1 MRRKFQ
7 QFITHPVHNL
17 NSIVFSKIFLILND
31 DNSTF
36 NVMVNEEVA
45 MYWHIKTSKPAKLKI
60 GHFCPFVMVCQI
72 LSFPVL
78 STELKLIGRC

>member
-45 MYWHIKTSKPAKLKI
+45 IYWHIKTSKPAK
-60 GHFCPFVMVCQI
+60 
-72 LSFPVL
+72 
-78 STELKLIGRC
+78 